1 MLLMLARVA
10 GTCMFSAYVVS
21 KLHRF
26 WIYWHNHSLTWHAA
40 STLLS
45 SEVCTKAYLRT
56 SLRQFDQ
63 CESAEAS
70 VAVSPLHSAI
80 YSVAEEMHVCGEGRC
95 ALLYMD
101 ITDRLIYILPITLV
115 LMLLLLTK
123 YSRDVQYYSAK
134 SKYMQFALPE
144 TSYTKKHV

>member
-1 MLLMLARVA
+1 MLAA
-10 GTCMFSAYVVS
+10 FLVS

-26 WIYWHNHSLTWHAA
+26 WLYWHNHSLTWHAA
-40 STLLS
+40 QALLS

-70 VAVSPLHSAI
+70 VAVSPLHGAI

-101 ITDRLIYILPITLV
+101 VTDRLVYILPVTFVLLV
-115 LMLLLLTK
+115 LLLTK
-123 YSRDVQYYSAK
+123 YSRDAQYNSARA
-134 SKYMQFALPE
+134 KYMQFALPE
-144 TSYTKKHV
+144 VISSKKNV

>member
-1 MLLMLARVA
+1 MLVRIAGFCTLAA
-10 GTCMFSAYVVS
+10 FLVS

-26 WIYWHNHSLTWHAA
+26 WLYWHNHSLTWHAA
-40 STLLS
+40 HTLLS

-70 VAVSPLHSAI
+70 VAVNPLHSAI

-101 ITDRLIYILPITLV
+101 VTDRLVYILPVTFVLLV
-115 LMLLLLTK
+115 LLLTK
-123 YSRDVQYYSAK
+123 YSRDTQYNNARA
-134 SKYMQFALPE
+134 KYMQFALPDLK
-144 TSYTKKHV
+144 SSKKYQ

>member
-1 MLLMLARVA
+1 MLA
-10 GTCMFSAYVVS
+10 AYLVS

-40 STLLS
+40 DTLLS

-101 ITDRLIYILPITLV
+101 VTDRLVYILPITI
-115 LMLLLLTK
+115 MLLLLMLTK
-123 YSRDVQYYSAK
+123 YSRDTHFNNARA
-134 SKYMQFALPE
+134 KYMQFALPE
-144 TSYTKKHV
+144 VTSAKKHV